1 MEIVRIIE
9 ISFRMGVD
17 NEDALRENGYVNDP
31 SVGTNNN
38 VIIYLNSDEDW
49 VAAVTNKDGSYQEL
63 IDSGNDISS
72 ALYANG
78 DAFGIGNSML
88 GAILKCATD
97 PVEIEDFKNVSDV
110 IMNEGKD
117 YSGEINLDEVTEI
130 SENLDNI
137 VFVFKQVSILE
148 EPVTGNFSSI
158 RGDGG
163 IDQSI
168 HSDVE
173 YSDGEELAAALFGLA

>member
-17 NEDALRENGYVNDP
+17 NEDALRENGYVNDS

-72 ALYANG
+72 ALYAKG
-78 DAFGIGNSML
+78 DAFGIETSML

-97 PVEIEDFKNVSDV
+97 PAEIEDFKNVSDV
-110 IMNEGKD
+110 IMNEGED
-117 YSGEINLDEVTEI
+117 YGGEISLDEVTEI